1 MLQLN
6 TPIEIIELL
15 AKKIEAVRI
24 NKNITQKELA
34 LKAGITYGTYRN
46 FIDIQKISMINFI
59 ALLQT
64 LDLIAELEKL
74 TKIQK
79 PITIAELKAENRTR
93 KRVRGSKK

>member
-24 NKNITQKELA
+24 DKNITQKELA
-34 LKAGITYGTYRN
+34 LRAGITYGTYRN
-46 FIDIQKISMINFI
+46 FIDIHTISLVNFI
-59 ALLQT
+59 AILHT
-64 LDLIAELEKL
+64 LDLLSELEQL

-79 PITIAELKAENRTR
+79 PTTIAELKAENKTR

>member
-6 TPIEIIELL
+6 TAIEINELL

-24 NKNITQKELA
+24 DKNITQKELA
-34 LKAGITYGTYRN
+34 LRAGITYGSYRN
-46 FIDIQKISMINFI
+46 FIDIQKISLINFI
-59 ALLQT
+59 SLLQT
-64 LDLIAELEKL
+64 LDLIPELEQL

-79 PITIAELKAENRTR
+79 PKTIAELKAENKTR

>member
-24 NKNITQKELA
+24 DKNLTQKELA
-34 LKAGITYGTYRN
+34 SRAGITYGSYRN
-46 FIDIQKISMINFI
+46 FIDIQKLSLINFI
-59 ALLQT
+59 SLLQT
-64 LDLIAELEKL
+64 LDLISELEQVI
-74 TKIQK
+74 KIQK
-79 PITIAELKAENRTR
+79 AKTIAELKAENRSR